1 VGASIVAGHD
11 LNVIVAWAPVS
22 VFVFDPGI
30 REVNM
35 AVLVRQV
42 MFTRPSRYFPWLPV
56 RSSIAVLPAA
66 ITLVQKSLVV
76 ALQLV
81 VQDDAVHSAAL
92 LADTLLSAQVCA
104 IDLRVVIKFSRLSE
118 ARVERL
124 AWLVT
129 AAITLVPIC
138 LEQVP
143 AAFGEY
149 DGAVVGV
156 EWRRVQQTLSFEVAL
171 GSACVL
177 AAVVEITL
185 GHDPKGADRTEHP
198 AFRAVDLIHAVAA
211 PHWPALTTAW
221 QVEVLREHVGRITI
235 GAMIAI
241 ASAATSSARS
251 VAEVVAFPT
260 VR

>member
-11 LNVIVAWAPVS
+11 LNVIVAWPSVS
-22 VFVFDPGI
+22 VFVLYPRI
-30 REVNM
+30 REMDM

-42 MFTRPSRYFPWLPV
+42 MFTRPSHYFLWLPV
-56 RSSIAVLPAA
+56 RPSVAVLPAA

-104 IDLRVVIKFSRLSE
+104 IDLRVVRQFSRLSE
-118 ARVERL
+118 ARVVRL

-129 AAITLVPIC
+129 AAVTLVPIC

-143 AAFGEY
+143 AAFGED

-171 GSACVL
+171 GAACVI
-177 AAVVEITL
+177 AAVVEIAL
-185 GHDPKGADRTEHP
+185 GHDAKGADGGKHP
-198 AFRAVDLIHAVAA
+198 AFGAVDLVDAI
-211 PHWPALTTAW
+211 ALSHRPTLTGAR
-221 QVEVLREHVGRITI
+221 QVNILREHVTRV
-235 GAMIAI
+235 AI
-241 ASAATSSARS
+241 VRRFAFVASTAAAAVPLDA
-251 VAEVVAFPT
+251 VAAVAVT
-260 VR
+260 R